1 MHLPK
6 AGKPVGGYSQLGT
19 PAFFAAGGD
28 LDRITEGRGGEKVGV
43 RGRGLGEAPKCHLW
57 AYFDVRRNHPP
68 TLKGPLHYSAMQWGG
83 AVWHCWVKFHFAPG
97 WKFFGVL

>member
-28 LDRITEGRGGEKVGV
+28 LDRIKAGEVKEWASGAEARGKPLNATF
-43 RGRGLGEAPKCHLW
+43 GL
-57 AYFDVRRNHPP
+57 
-68 TLKGPLHYSAMQWGG
+68 TSM
-83 AVWHCWVKFHFAPG
+83 
-97 WKFFGVL
+97 